1 MLAESTGLIL
11 TFVVLLLFAY
21 VAVRG
26 AARAGDDDYLTARSS
41 QGTASMALTLFASA
55 LGTWILFSP
64 PEVGT
69 FGGALGIVGYAVGQ
83 AAAIAIFA
91 YVGPRVKSRIPEGS
105 TILDFVGKRFGRT
118 LQVYVAA
125 VSVLYMFVFLAA
137 ELTAIGGVVSLLTD
151 IHPVVPVAGVAAI
164 TAAYTAYGGLPASIS
179 TDRWQ
184 GWLILLLVLVGG
196 MALAFEVPR
205 PLTAARSGGAAT
217 FTRVGAETFVVLC
230 IAIIAAN
237 LFHQGFWQRVWAA
250 RNPSSL
256 RRGSLFAGA
265 LILPVVFAM
274 GFSGSIAAGRGV
286 EVPSLAFFSLLTDLP
301 EVFLAVV
308 LVLAVALVSSTVD
321 TLQNALTSLVAVHV
335 GRVTFGLARLVTI
348 ALTLPAAIIAIQEL
362 SVLRLF
368 LIADLL
374 AATVVLPV
382 FLGLWEKVTAR
393 GALAGAIAGVLSV
406 IVLGWVR
413 TGDIFDGLLLLT
425 LPDGLS
431 IGPFVIAPIVAG
443 LITVAS
449 SVRGRPTIMVNH
461 EDRSQ
466 V

>member
-26 AARAGDDDYLTARSS
+26 ATGAGDDDYLTARSS

-69 FGGALGIVGYAVGQ
+69 FGGVLGIVGYAVGQ

-91 YVGPRVKSRIPEGS
+91 YVGPRVRTRIPEGS
-105 TILDFVGKRFGRT
+105 TILDFVESRFGRT

-151 IHPVVPVAGVAAI
+151 IHPVVPVVGVAAI

-196 MALAFEVPR
+196 IALAFEVPR

-217 FTRVGAETFVVLC
+217 FTRAGAETFVVLC

-250 RNPSSL
+250 RSPSSL
-256 RRGSLFAGA
+256 RRGSLLAGA

-274 GFSGSIAAGRGV
+274 GFSGSIAGGRGV

-321 TLQNALTSLVAVHV
+321 TLQNALTSLVAVHF
-335 GRVTFGLARLVTI
+335 GRVTFGMARLVTI
-348 ALTLPAAIIAIQEL
+348 ALTLPAAIIGIQEL

-382 FLGLWEKVTAR
+382 FLGLWQKVTTR
-393 GALAGAIAGVLSV
+393 GALAGAVAGILSV
-406 IVLGWVR
+406 IVFGWVR

-431 IGPFVIAPIVAG
+431 IGPFLVAPIVAG

-449 SVRGRPTIMVNH
+449 SAWGRPTIMRATH
-461 EDRSQ
+461 ARER
-466 V
+466 